1 VVWKPDYVTSAVL
14 KSYLRI
20 MDTADDD
27 FVARWIT
34 AASRNVD
41 GYCGRQFGKTDAPVT
56 RTYRRPVW
64 DRKCQRWV
72 YVVDDV
78 YDPAGMVVTDAD
90 ATVVTDLDWEPENA
104 AADGVPAQ
112 RVLARSCGPLSF
124 TGSTWG
130 WETQPA
136 SIELGMLL
144 MAARLAARRDSPFG
158 IAGSPAE
165 GSEVI
170 RLSARLDPDMIVLLK
185 NGKFRRTWWAR

>member
-1 VVWKPDYVTSAVL
+1 MAWKPDYVTPAVL

-27 FVARWIT
+27 FVARWCT
-34 AASRNVD
+34 AASENVN
-41 GYCGRQFGKTDAPVT
+41 GFCGRQFGRPDAPVT

-64 DRKCQRWV
+64 DRGCRRWV

-78 YDPAGMVVTDAD
+78 FDPSGITAVNGDGDA
-90 ATVVTDLDWEPENA
+90 VTDLEWEPENA
-104 AADGVPAQ
+104 AGDGVPFE
-112 RVLARSCGPLSF
+112 RVLSADAGPLVL

-130 WETQPA
+130 WEAVPA

-144 MAARLAARRDSPFG
+144 MGARLAARRDSPFG
-158 IAGSPAE
+158 IAGSPTP

-170 RLSARLDPDMIVLLK
+170 RLTARLDPDMIVLLK
-185 NGKFRRTWWAR
+185 TGKFRRTWWAR